1 MAMIRIGVVIGT
13 ETKPSRDVFLGLLD
27 FANTQPDLDLRLFH
41 ASPVTTAE
49 NVAAFVATGVDGLV
63 FCDCPREVTIAFCQ
77 RCHDHPPVVACLY
90 TPPSKAEM
98 ESLAP
103 VGAVILDN
111 EAIGRLGADFLLGF
125 GLCHFAFLGSW
136 VRREWICAKQRSAA
150 FQARL
155 RESLLGKETFLQW
168 IMGTQRLNDDYWDP
182 VEEELERWVLA
193 LPRPCGVFVNGDRE
207 AFRLTKVCRRLKIDV
222 PGLLEILSINNSHG
236 LCERSQPT
244 LTSIE
249 PDYRAN
255 AEAAIRML
263 LAMIDNPALPFRQR
277 YVKLAKVRLVERG
290 STSVGRNR
298 GNIVTRAREFIRQH
312 AREGIGVPDV
322 VAHVGVSRRL
332 LEAQMRK
339 DTGQSPLEWIQSVR
353 LESCCHLLKTTDL
366 PVTEVLQQSGYPLTA
381 NPGRIFRKTFGMS
394 MTEYREAHRGNQGR

>member
-1 MAMIRIGVVIGT
+1 MIRIGMVIGT
-13 ETKPSRDVFLGLLD
+13 ETKPSRDVMLGLAN
-27 FANTQPDLDLRLFH
+27 FASTRADLDLRLFH
-41 ASPVTTAE
+41 SSIATTAE
-49 NVAAFVATGVDGLV
+49 NVAAFVATGVDGLI
-63 FCDCPREVTIAFCQ
+63 FCDTYREVLFPFC
-77 RCHDHPPVVACLY
+77 RICPDHPPIVACLY
-90 TPPSKAEM
+90 TLPTEEEM
-98 ESLAP
+98 EAVAP
-103 VGAVILDN
+103 CGAVVLDN
-111 EAIGRLGADFLLGF
+111 EAIGRKAADFLLSF
-125 GLCHFAFLGSW
+125 GLSHFAFLGSR
-136 VRREWICAKQRSAA
+136 VRREIICAEQRSAA

-155 RESLLGKETFLQW
+155 REAMGDKGTFSQW
-168 IMGTQRLNDDYWDP
+168 IMGTQQPNGDYWDP
-182 VEEELERWVLA
+182 AEEELERWVST

-222 PGLLEILSINNSHG
+222 PGQLEILSINNSHG
-236 LCERSQPT
+236 LCEQSQPT

-249 PDYRAN
+249 PDYRVNTA
-255 AEAAIRML
+255 AAIQMV
-263 LAMIDNPALPFRQR
+263 LALIDNPALPREQR
-277 YVKLAKVRLVERG
+277 YVKIAKCRLVERG

-381 NPGRIFRKTFGMS
+381 NPGRVFRKAFGMS
-394 MTEYREAHRGNQGR
+394 MSEYRAAHRRADA